1 MYTCVAINNSRV
13 KARFLLF
20 LQLFLV
26 LSFLLSAPVICSAKP
41 EVRIGVLAYRGY
53 NEALKMWSP
62 TAVYLAEKI
71 QPLHFSV
78 VPLDFQ
84 EIGPAVQ
91 EGKVDFVLANTSI
104 YVELEALYGVT
115 RILTLKN
122 LRKGGAYTLF
132 GGVIFCR
139 NDRSDIKTL
148 NDLKSKSFMGV
159 EENSLGGWRMAWLEL
174 KKAGINPYRD
184 FRGLQFGDTHDAV
197 VYAVRDGKVDAGTV
211 RTDTIERMAEEGL
224 IDPKIFRIVNQQ
236 NALNFPFALS
246 TALYPEWPFAKVKHT
261 SDELSQKV
269 AVALMSMPSDSPAA
283 KFAKIAGWTTPLNY
297 QPVHELMKELHIGP
311 YKDIG
316 KVSLADFLRK
326 YWYLFILTIAGLSSM
341 GAVTI
346 YVIRLNQKINQA
358 NLEVEKTNTEL
369 REKNVEIKEA
379 QMRLHRIVESSLDM
393 IIAVDADRKIA
404 EFNMSAQQ
412 IFGYSIEEVFGKHI
426 DMLYFDPGEGIKI
439 DKSLKETGQFVGETV
454 NKRKNGD
461 VFTSFISASVLLDF
475 NGDRIGS
482 MGISRDITERKQVE
496 EQLLKLY
503 QSLEQS
509 PSSVIITDINGNI
522 EYVNLKFVEITGY
535 TREEALGKRPG
546 ILKSGKTPPE
556 IYRDL
561 WNTIKSGREWHG
573 EFINKKKD
581 GAIFWENAS
590 ISPVKNTEG
599 IITHFVAFKEDITE
613 RKMLEER
620 FRQIM
625 SENQIILENA
635 NIGIALLKE
644 RKIMHINKKF
654 EDLFGYQRHEI
665 SGGTTE
671 ILYKD
676 SLSYQQMGEEKYK
689 VLAGGKGYSAELMMK
704 RKDNSLFWC
713 KLFGKAIDPDD
724 LSRGSIWLFEDI
736 SERKESELKLRQQ
749 QHQLQELNRNLEKIV
764 FEEVAKNL
772 EKDHIMIKQSHL
784 ADLGVL
790 AAGITH
796 EINTP
801 LTYIKG
807 NLELLRMEIGAVTE
821 NQGSEI
827 AELFEEIE
835 DGITRIS
842 GIIESMKELSGF
854 SKKER
859 STTNLFRT
867 LVYSNRIV
875 HNRAKHITNIYIN
888 DQLFDMKVD
897 RDAEVFMAEIAEQ
910 RIEQVWVIILN
921 NALDEFLKSDL
932 PFEKRYIKVE
942 ILKSYDRI
950 QVVIRDN
957 AGGIPEEII
966 NKIFDLFIS
975 TKAQSGTGIGLNV
988 AKTIIEDH
996 GGTIKAFN
1004 DEYGAVF
1011 EVVL

>member
-1 MYTCVAINNSRV
+1 MHSLDVNNNYPGKLRLLLFFQLLSV
-13 KARFLLF
+13 LGFLL
-20 LQLFLV
+20 
-26 LSFLLSAPVICSAKP
+26 ATPVICSAKV
-41 EVRIGVLAYRGY
+41 EVRLGVLAYRGY
-53 NEALKMWSP
+53 GEALKMWSP
-62 TAVYLAEKI
+62 TAEYLTGKI
-71 QPLHFSV
+71 PPIQFSV
-78 VPLDFQ
+78 VPLDFH

-115 RILTLKN
+115 RISTLKN
-122 LRKGGAYTLF
+122 LRKGKAYTLF

-139 NDRSDIKTL
+139 NDRDDLKTL
-148 NDLKSKSFMGV
+148 KDLKGKALMAV
-159 EENSLGGWRMAWLEL
+159 EETSLGGWRMAWLEF
-174 KKAGINPYRD
+174 KKAGINPYKD

-211 RTDTIERMAEEGL
+211 RTDTIERMASEGL
-224 IDPKIFRIVNQQ
+224 IDPKIFRIINQQ
-236 NALNFPFALS
+236 YAQNFPFALS

-261 SDELSQKV
+261 SDDLSQKV

-283 KFAKIAGWTTPLNY
+283 KSAKIAGWTTPLNY
-297 QPVHELMKELHIGP
+297 QPVHELMKELRVGP
-311 YKDIG
+311 YKYPG
-316 KVSLADFLRK
+316 KISLADLLRK
-326 YWYLFILTIAGLSSM
+326 YWYLLILTIAGLSSM

-346 YVIRLNQKINQA
+346 YVIRLNRKIRQA
-358 NLEVEKTNTEL
+358 NLAVEKTNTEL
-369 REKNVEIKEA
+369 RTKNIEIGEA
-379 QMRLHRIVESSLDM
+379 QMRLQRLIESSPDM
-393 IIAVDADRKIA
+393 IIAVDADRKIV
-404 EFNMSAQQ
+404 EFNISAQQ
-412 IFGYSIEEVFGKHI
+412 IFGYPIEEVLGRHV
-426 DMLYFDPGEGIKI
+426 DMLYSRSEEGVIIHKA
-439 DKSLKETGQFVGETV
+439 LKETGRFIGETV

-461 VFTSFISASVLLDF
+461 VFTSFITASVLLDS
-475 NGDRIGS
+475 NGNHVGS

-496 EQLLKLY
+496 AQLLKLY
-503 QSLEQS
+503 QALEQS
-509 PSSVIITDINGNI
+509 PSSVIITDINGYI
-522 EYVNLKFVEITGY
+522 EYVNLKFVETTGY
-535 TREEALGKRPG
+535 TREEALGKRPNL
-546 ILKSGKTPPE
+546 LKSDKTPPE

-561 WNTIKSGREWHG
+561 WNTIKSGREWYG
-573 EFINKKKD
+573 EFINKKKN

-590 ISPVKNTEG
+590 ISPVKNSEG
-599 IITHFVAFKEDITE
+599 VVTHFVAFKEDITE

-654 EDLFGYQRHEI
+654 EALFGYQRDEI

-676 SLSYQQMGEEKYK
+676 SENYRQMGEEKYK
-689 VLAGGKGYSAELMMK
+689 VLASGNGFSSELMMK

-764 FEEVAKNL
+764 AEEVAKNL
-772 EKDHIMIKQSHL
+772 EKDHIMIRQAHL

-807 NLELLRMEIGAVTE
+807 NLELLRMETGATE
-821 NQGSEI
+821 GQGGESS
-827 AELFEEIE
+827 ELFDEID
-835 DGITRIS
+835 DGIIRIS

-888 DQLFDMKVD
+888 GQLFDMKVD
-897 RDAEVFMAEIAEQ
+897 RDAGVFMAEIAAQ
-910 RIEQVWVIILN
+910 RLEQVWVIILN
-921 NALDEFLKSDL
+921 NALDELLKSDL
-932 PFEKRYIKVE
+932 PFEKRYIKIE
-942 ILKSYDRI
+942 ISRSYDRI
-950 QVVIRDN
+950 QVTIRDN
-957 AGGIPEEII
+957 AGGIPEGLIA
-966 NKIFDLFIS
+966 KIFDLFVS

-996 GGTIKAFN
+996 DGTIRAFN
-1004 DEYGAVF
+1004 DGCGAVF
-1011 EVVL
+1011 EVLL